1 MREKILITGSNGL
14 IGSYLVDEAI
24 KNGMAVYS
32 GVRKGSNHESLKSKD
47 TTITYMDFNDRVG
60 LIELL
65 KAHEFDYIIHNAG
78 ITKSPDT
85 SQFYEVN
92 VKLLISLCN
101 AIEESGVSLK
111 KFVFISSLA
120 AFGPADDLPNHMV
133 TEDTIPNPVT
143 AYGKSK
149 LEAETFLK
157 SRINLPYI
165 IIRPTAVYGPK
176 DKEFLN
182 VYQMIDNGVNLQ
194 PGLDRQ
200 FITLIYTKDLA
211 AIIIKAAL
219 SEYSKTAYFITDGN
233 LYSSDQ
239 FVNVIKKTL
248 KKSTINIRV
257 PLFLVKIITF
267 FTENI
272 SRLSGNYSILNT
284 DKVSEL
290 EARYWNCDASKFK
303 KELGYEIQYN
313 LEEAI
318 KESVIWYRQ
327 NKWL

>member
-24 KNGMAVYS
+24 KNGLDVYS
-32 GVRKGSNHESLKSKD
+32 GVRKGSNHESLKAKD
-47 TTITYMDFNDRVG
+47 TILTYMDFNDRAG
-60 LIELL
+60 LVQLL
-65 KAHEFDYIIHNAG
+65 KTHEFDYIIHNAG
-78 ITKSPDT
+78 ITKSPDK
-85 SQFYEVN
+85 SQFYNVN

-101 AIEESGVSLK
+101 AIEESGVNIK

-120 AFGPADDLPNHMV
+120 AFGPADDLPNHIV
-133 TEDTIPNPVT
+133 TDETTPNPVT
-143 AYGKSK
+143 AYGRSK

-157 SRINLPYI
+157 SRANLPYV

-211 AIIIKAAL
+211 AIIIKATL
-219 SEYSKTAYFITDGN
+219 SIYTQTAYFVTDGN
-233 LYSSDQ
+233 LYSSDH
-239 FVNVIKKTL
+239 FVNIIKKIL
-248 KKSTINIRV
+248 NKSTINIKV

-272 SRLSGNYSILNT
+272 SRFTGNYSILNT

-290 EARYWNCDASKFK
+290 EARYWNCDATKFK
-303 KELGYEIQYN
+303 KELDYEIQYN
-313 LEEAI
+313 LEDAI
-318 KESVIWYRQ
+318 KESVMWYRQ